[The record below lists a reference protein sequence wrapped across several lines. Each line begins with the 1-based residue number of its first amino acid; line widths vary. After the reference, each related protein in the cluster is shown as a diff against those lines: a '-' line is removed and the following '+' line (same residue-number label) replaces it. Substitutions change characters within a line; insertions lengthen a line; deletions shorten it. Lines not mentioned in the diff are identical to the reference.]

1 MRPYEVMLILEGTA
15 DENTVQSNVT
25 KITELV
31 TGQKGNV
38 GQISKWG
45 RRRFAYELKHR
56 WEGNY
61 TLLEFTAETQT
72 VADLDR
78 MLLLSDEVVRHKIIR
93 LPESVAGR
101 KTPAASPELSDS
113 SDGESSAV
121 EKEEAK

>member
-15 DENTVQSNVT
+15 DEDTVQSNIT
-25 KITELV
+25 KITDLV
-31 TGQKGNV
+31 TAQNGKV

-61 TLLEFTAETQT
+61 SLLELSAETQT

-78 MLLLSDEVVRHKIIR
+78 MLLLADDVVRHKIMRI
-93 LPESVAGR
+93 PDAVAGR
-101 KTPAASPELSDS
+101 RSLANVPEVSEVTEVTPSAA
-113 SDGESSAV
+113 
-121 EKEEAK
+121 EKEETK

>member
-25 KITELV
+25 KITDLV
-31 TGQKGNV
+31 TAGKGNV
-38 GQISKWG
+38 GQVSKWG

-61 TLLEFTAETQT
+61 SLIEFSAEPQT
-72 VADLDR
+72 IADLDR

-101 KTPAASPELSDS
+101 KSPAEIPELSDS
-113 SDGESSAV
+113 EESSSA
-121 EKEEAK
+121 EKEETK

>member
-15 DENTVQSNVT
+15 DENTVQSNVD
-25 KITELV
+25 KISELV
-31 TGQKGNV
+31 SAQKGKV

-61 TLLEFTAETQT
+61 SLIEFNAEPTT
-72 VADLDR
+72 VAELDR
-78 MLLLSDEVVRHKIIR
+78 MLMLSDDVVRHKIVR

-101 KTPAASPELSDS
+101 QTPAANPELSDS
-113 SDGESSAV
+113 DESSASD
-121 EKEEAK
+121 KED